1 MIYLVEN
8 ATRKKTP
15 NEIALF
21 TLLMTLTIV
30 FSCHFNNVSFSDI
43 LHFNLSIAMLI
54 ALTVCLIQQR
64 LVAYYLPL
72 ESRVW
77 IALHNLIF

>member
-1 MIYLVEN
+1 SNPGQSFLDKMIYLVEN

-30 FSCHFNNVSFSDI
+30 FLAVILTMYPLATF

-54 ALTVCLIQQR
+54 ALTVCLIPTTIGG
-64 LVAYYLPL
+64 LL
-72 ESRVW
+72 
-77 IALHNLIF
+77 